1 VPREA
6 NVALSLRS
14 RDAQVLVPDRLLEA
28 MSVLLGIDPYGS
40 RWRVDP
46 RDMTSMREAVR
57 AEIRRV
63 HTAHVDAV
71 GGTEPWRAEW
81 LGSRLRDDEW
91 YVLLRDVADVLA
103 SSEEVTVLGD

>member
-1 VPREA
+1 M
-6 NVALSLRS
+6 ALSLRT
-14 RDAQVLVPDRLLEA
+14 RDAQVLVPDGLLEA

-46 RDMTSMREAVR
+46 RDTAMMREAVR
-57 AEIRRV
+57 AEIQRV

-71 GGTEPWRAEW
+71 GGAEPWRGEW

-91 YVLLRDVADVLA
+91 YVLLLEVGDVLG
-103 SSEEVTVLGD
+103 SSEEVTILGD

>member
-1 VPREA
+1 M
-6 NVALSLRS
+6 ALSLRT

-28 MSVLLGIDPYGS
+28 MSVLLGVDPYGS

-46 RDMTSMREAVR
+46 RDVTLMREAVR

-71 GGTEPWRAEW
+71 GGVEPWRAEW

-91 YVLLRDVADVLA
+91 YMLLRDVEDVLA